1 MDYLSRGIRAL
12 MRRGGGDAASSRLQR
27 GGRRLALERL
37 ETRQMM
43 ALTHLYTFND
53 GSANDSAG
61 TAHGTLVNDAMVSDG
76 RLVLLNSGVTSG
88 QATAIN
94 YAQLPADLLPSSGSF
109 TIEAWFASNDA
120 ANWARVFDIGDQ
132 TGTNGNSY
140 VFFTP
145 RSSSGDSRGAIHPAA
160 SAERFATSTATN
172 NASEHLAALVVDA
185 SADQLRLYID
195 GSLKGTAALNG
206 ANAASVND
214 TLAYLG
220 RSLFNADPGFTGS
233 INEFRIYDDVRTA
246 DAISQDAVAGP
257 EINGAPTRRQ
267 VELLDRGVV
276 AIRRSTTQAYIGWR
290 LLGTDP
296 SDIAFNVY
304 RAAGAGAPVKLN
316 STPLSVTT
324 DFTDSTANFA
334 VANTYHVRAVIN
346 GVEQPAS
353 KSFTLAAGATVGYYR
368 EVPLQAPQGR
378 TVQLPAGVTGDPGS
392 HAYTYV
398 ANDASVGDLDGDGE
412 YEIIL
417 KWEPYNPDDI
427 DDPDNNPPRTGE
439 GSARD
444 NSQSGFT
451 GNVLVDAYKLDGT
464 RLWRIDLGRNI
475 RAGAHYTQ
483 FVVYDLDGDGRAE
496 VSMKTAPGT
505 VDGVGNFVLMGSDS
519 PTADYR
525 NSSGY
530 VLTGP
535 EYLTVFNGQTGAN
548 MATIAYQ
555 PARGS
560 VTQWGDS
567 YGNRV
572 DRFAGAVAYLD
583 GVRPSLVMSRGY
595 YGPQSSGGSA
605 RNEIAAYD
613 FRNGQLTLRWHFKAQ
628 RNINGASLNLN
639 YIGQGTHGISIA
651 DVDADG
657 KDEVIYGASAIDDN
671 GAPLY
676 STGWGH
682 GDALHVS
689 DMDPTRPG
697 LEIFMPHEGTGGN
710 GHVAASYR
718 DAATGAMIFELPP
731 AVQYTDS
738 DGNLKWPDVGR
749 GVAMDIDPNRLG
761 YEMWDSFHG
770 SMYNVDG
777 TALYGKGNAFTNFGA
792 WWDADLSRE
801 LLDGTTI
808 SEWNNPGRANIDLDP
823 TSSNTFAP
831 GVSSNNGTKSTPALS
846 ADVFGDWREEV
857 IWRTNDN
864 TKLRIFTT
872 PIAAT
877 SRMVTLMHDT
887 QYRAAIAWQNAA
899 YNQPPHPSFYLGA
912 GMSAPPTPVIYS
924 VVNGDFDASGTV
936 DAADLAV
943 WRANASQTGQF
954 GQAVGDADAD
964 RDTDGFDFLAWQRNL
979 GKSAPLPAASTSAAV
994 TLAAAVV
1001 AADEAP
1007 LTMFAS
1013 EDSRVFVDARVGS
1026 LAASGLPGA
1035 AARSTHASARPCF
1048 RPGIA
1053 FASAAASVFGI
1064 DGGPDASPASSL
1076 SHRERSDAEGGDD
1089 NSSSRSVAEALDAA
1103 FAGL

>member
-1 MDYLSRGIRAL
+1 MRAL
-12 MRRGGGDAASSRLQR
+12 MRRDRGGTADSRLRR
-27 GGRRLALERL
+27 GGRRLVLERL
-37 ETRQMM
+37 EARQMM

-61 TAHGTLVNDAMVSDG
+61 TAHGTLINDAMVSDG
-76 RLVLLNSGVTSG
+76 RLVLLNSGITSG
-88 QATAIN
+88 QTTAIS
-94 YAQLPADLLPSSGSF
+94 YAQLPADVLPNGGSF
-109 TIEAWFASNDA
+109 TIEVWFASNDPA
-120 ANWARVFDIGDQ
+120 SWARVFDIGDQ
-132 TGTNGNSY
+132 TGANGNSY

-160 SAERFATSTATN
+160 SAERFTTSTATN
-172 NASEHLAALVVDA
+172 NASEHIAALVVDA
-185 SADQLRLYID
+185 DADQLRLYID
-195 GSLKGTAALNG
+195 GFLKGTAALNG

-214 TLAYLG
+214 SLAYLG

-233 INEFRIYDDVRTA
+233 INEFRIYDEARTA
-246 DAISQDAVAGP
+246 EAISQDAVAGP
-257 EINGAPTRRQ
+257 ATNGAPTLRQ

-304 RAAGAGAPVKLN
+304 RTAGAGAPIKLN
-316 STPLSVTT
+316 STPITATT
-324 DFTDSTANFA
+324 DYVDSTVNFA
-334 VANTYHVRAVIN
+334 VANSYHVRAVIN

-353 KSFTLAAGATVGYYR
+353 KSLTLAAGATVGYYR
-368 EVPLQAPQGR
+368 EVPLQI
-378 TVQLPAGVTGDPGS
+378 PAGGTTPSGE
-392 HAYTYV
+392 AYTYT
-398 ANDASVGDLDGDGE
+398 ANDASIGDLDGDGE

-417 KWEPYNPDDI
+417 KWEPTNAK
-427 DDPDNNPPRTGE
+427 DN
-439 GSARD
+439 AH
-444 NSQSGFT
+444 SGYT
-451 GNVLVDAYKLDGT
+451 GNVYVDAYKLNGT
-464 RLWRIDLGRNI
+464 RLWRLDLGRNI

-483 FVVYDLDGDGRAE
+483 FIVYDLDGDGRAE
-496 VSMKTAPGT
+496 VSLKTAPGT

-519 PTADYR
+519 ATADYR

-530 VLTGP
+530 ILTGP

-548 MATIAYQ
+548 MATVAYQ

-560 VTQWGDS
+560 VSQWGDT

-583 GVRPSLVMSRGY
+583 GARPSLVMSRGY

-628 RNINGASLNLN
+628 RNINGANLNLD
-639 YIGQGTHGISIA
+639 YVGQGTHGISVA
-651 DVDADG
+651 DVDGDG
-657 KDEVIYGASAIDDN
+657 KDEIVYGASVINDN

-718 DAATGAMIFELPP
+718 DAATGAMLINLPP
-731 AVQYTDS
+731 AVQYLDPE
-738 DGNLKWPDVGR
+738 DNQLKWPDVGR
-749 GVAMDIDPNRLG
+749 GVAMDIDPNHLG
-761 YEMWDSFHG
+761 YEFWDSFHG

-777 TALYGKGNAFTNFGA
+777 TALYGKGNAFINFGV

-801 LLDGTTI
+801 LLEDTTI
-808 SEWNNPGRANIDLDP
+808 SNWNSPGRSNIDLDP
-823 TSSNTFAP
+823 NSSSTYPP
-831 GVSSNNGTKSTPALS
+831 GVQSNNGTKETPALV
-846 ADVFGDWREEV
+846 ADIFGDWREEV
-857 IWRTNDN
+857 IWRTSDN
-864 TKLRIFTT
+864 SKLRIFTT
-872 PIAAT
+872 PISAT

-899 YNQPPHPSFYLGA
+899 YNQPPHPSYYLGA
-912 GMSAPPTPVIYS
+912 GMSAPPTPAIYS
-924 VVNGDFDASGTV
+924 VVNGDFDGSGTV

-943 WRANASQTGQF
+943 WRTNASQTGQF

-979 GKSAPLPAASTSAAV
+979 GKSAPLPAATA

-1007 LTMFAS
+1007 LTMFAPENS
-1013 EDSRVFVDARVGS
+1013 QVFVGASVGS
-1026 LAASGLPGA
+1026 LAASGLPGE
-1035 AARSTHASARPCF
+1035 AARSTQASVRPSF
-1048 RPGIA
+1048 RPGSA
-1053 FASAAASVFGI
+1053 FASAAASVLSI
-1064 DGGPDASPASSL
+1064 EEGPDASPTSSF
-1076 SHRERSDAEGGDD
+1076 SRRERSDAEGGDD
-1089 NSSSRSVAEALDAA
+1089 KSSSQSVTEALDAA